1 MGLEEQPWKGFNTIP
16 PHEREQQTTSPV
28 AEGSTEAPVTE
39 TKVEAPVT
47 TEAPPAP
54 AQEPKVDEFIET
66 FNKRYATQY
75 KSDDDLKALFSL
87 PSKVSE
93 YENRLK
99 DYDSLK
105 GSVDNYKKELEET
118 KSTYLSDLLSKPL
131 LRKAYVAEQ
140 LQAKYPDRDARML
153 GEIAMSDIDAMSD
166 IEAIAKEKM
175 ISVKGLTLD
184 EAKLAKLADFGID
197 VSTNPEEWDSVA
209 KARVK
214 IAGAEAKDRMKQLLQ
229 GIELPKTVTKEER
242 EAVAAKAFEDRVKKL
257 TPFKEVFNKFDT
269 YKNGD
274 FEFVP
279 PDEFKSKLGEIF
291 DGMFLNTGLDVTE
304 ENIATAE
311 LLKKAL
317 FIEEYFPKMLELH
330 EKQVRTKVK
339 EETDKLLHN
348 DTPPNTAT
356 ATDQATVQSDKP
368 GLKDFFGTKEE
379 RVTKL

>member
-1 MGLEEQPWKGFNTIP
+1 MEEPWKGFNTIP
-16 PHEREQQTTSPV
+16 PHERDQQTTPP
-28 AEGSTEAPVTE
+28 AEGSADAPVEGAGTQE
-39 TKVEAPVT
+39 PPVT
-47 TEAPPAP
+47 TDAPPAP
-54 AQEPKVDEFIET
+54 AQEPKPDEFIET

-75 KSDDDLKALFSL
+75 KSDEELKALFSL

-93 YENRLK
+93 YENRQK

-197 VSTNPEEWDSVA
+197 INTSPEEWDSVA

>member
-1 MGLEEQPWKGFNTIP
+1 MEEQPWKGFNTIP
-16 PHEREQQTTSPV
+16 PHEREQQTTPPV

-75 KSDDDLKALFSL
+75 KSDDELKGLFSL

-99 DYDSLK
+99 DYEELK
-105 GSVDNYKKELEET
+105 KSVDNYKKELEET

-197 VSTNPEEWDSVA
+197 VNTNPEEWDSVA

-257 TPFKEVFNKFDT
+257 TPFKEVFSKFDT